1 MLIIIIMHS
10 SFMPTGSSSSPMK
23 VKKRRPRAL
32 FSHAQVFE
40 LERRFSIQKYLT
52 AHEREQLANMLR
64 LTETQ
69 VKIWFQNRRYKN
81 KRQHMEH
88 QRLSPKSLSSL
99 KPPPPTGFTL
109 APLPLLSTPQP
120 RGVLSPSQPAY
131 SISGSDYHLCFPP
144 PTAATLLRPSIT
156 LPTSLYYPHAAAA
169 VAAAAT
175 ISSTIRPL
183 PPLPTPALNPYHP
196 LPQALKVPA
205 AVGGDSY
212 AHA

>member
-1 MLIIIIMHS
+1 MYVPPFLHA
-10 SFMPTGSSSSPMK
+10 GSSSSPMK

-52 AHEREQLANMLR
+52 AHEREQLANVLR

-81 KRQHMEH
+81 KRQHMEQ
-88 QRLSPKSLSSL
+88 QRLSPKSLSSI
-99 KPPPPTGFTL
+99 KSPSPATFTL

-120 RGVLSPSQPAY
+120 PPRSVLPPSQPVY
-131 SISGSDYHLCFPP
+131 SISGSDYPLRYPH
-144 PTAATLLRPSIT
+144 AATLIRPSIT
-156 LPTSLYYPHAAAA
+156 LPNSLYYPHA
-169 VAAAAT
+169 AAAAT

-183 PPLPTPALNPYHP
+183 APLPTPSLNPYHS
-196 LPQALKVPA
+196 LPQALKMPA
-205 AVGGDSY
+205 PVGGDSY

>member
-1 MLIIIIMHS
+1 
-10 SFMPTGSSSSPMK
+10 MK

-64 LTETQ
+64 LSETQ

-81 KRQHMEH
+81 KRQHMEQ
-88 QRLSPKSLSSL
+88 QRLSPKSLSSI
-99 KPPPPTGFTL
+99 KSPPAAFTL

-120 RGVLSPSQPAY
+120 RSVLPPSQPAY
-131 SISGSDYHLCFPP
+131 SISGSDYRYPP
-144 PTAATLLRPSIT
+144 RTLIRPTIT
-156 LPTSLYYPHAAAA
+156 LPNSLYYPHAAS
-169 VAAAAT
+169 

-183 PPLPTPALNPYHP
+183 PSLPTPTLHPYHP